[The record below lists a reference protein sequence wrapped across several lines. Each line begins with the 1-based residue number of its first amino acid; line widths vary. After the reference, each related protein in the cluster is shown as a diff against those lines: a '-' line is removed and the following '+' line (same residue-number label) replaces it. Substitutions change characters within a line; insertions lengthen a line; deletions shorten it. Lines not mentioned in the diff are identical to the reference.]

1 MARLLESKCDSWAG
15 LPAWAATEFAVVLPG
30 CALARGQAVA
40 EQLRQAVQAW
50 APSYQGSSFTL
61 SMSIGLVALDA
72 SMQDVASVLYAADM
86 ACYDAKRA
94 GRNRGTDGPRP
105 RSVIVRAC
113 GAGPGLTRHQR
124 TASTQA
130 PQRPQ
135 HVLGRGRAVNTT
147 GFAGASPLRPAAMA
161 LRSASYTLMASMK
174 GGSPTALLPPTLSS
188 RLASGTAP
196 P

>member
-1 MARLLESKCDSWAG
+1 MTRATMRCATWRGCWNRRCDSWAARVG
-15 LPAWAATEFAVVLPG
+15 GDEFAVVLPG

-94 GRNRGTDGPRP
+94 GRNR
-105 RSVIVRAC
+105 V
-113 GAGPGLTRHQR
+113 QM
-124 TASTQA
+124 
-130 PQRPQ
+130 
-135 HVLGRGRAVNTT
+135 GRARE
-147 GFAGASPLRPAAMA
+147 A
-161 LRSASYTLMASMK
+161 SAS
-174 GGSPTALLPPTLSS
+174 GRVALGP
-188 RLASGTAP
+188 A
-196 P
+196 

>member
-1 MARLLESKCDSWAG
+1 MRCATWRGCWNPKCELG
-15 LPAWAATEFAVVLPG
+15 WAARVGGDEFAVVLPG

-94 GRNRGTDGPRP
+94 GRNR
-105 RSVIVRAC
+105 V
-113 GAGPGLTRHQR
+113 QM
-124 TASTQA
+124 
-130 PQRPQ
+130 
-135 HVLGRGRAVNTT
+135 GRARE
-147 GFAGASPLRPAAMA
+147 A
-161 LRSASYTLMASMK
+161 SAS
-174 GGSPTALLPPTLSS
+174 GRVALGP
-188 RLASGTAP
+188 A
-196 P
+196 